1 MTISVKLFKDHSA
14 PPELGA
20 YCVFQNS
27 LFVDSIMVFELKKGT
42 TPDTIK
48 KAFEQA
54 AENISQQAASLTLSD
69 KTVLHRREA
78 RALLGLKNT

>member
-1 MTISVKLFKDHSA
+1 MTISVKFFKDHSA
-14 PPELGA
+14 PAELGA

-27 LFVDSIMVFELKKGT
+27 IFVDSIMVSELKKGT
-42 TPDTIK
+42 SFDTIK

-54 AENISQQAASLTLSD
+54 AENISQQAASMSLSD

-78 RALLGLKNT
+78 RALLGV